1 MNNTEIIFD
10 YHQRTKHNL
19 NRYAASLGYMDWATQ
34 PDPFRNYKGARLV
47 KLPLAFENPTM
58 SYNAIMSE
66 AHLPSA
72 PLTLESIAQLFQFS
86 LGIAAWKCV
95 GNDCWALRC
104 NASSGNLQP
113 TEATIILPPVKG
125 ISEKSVIA
133 HYAVKEHALEILA
146 EFDTDY
152 WKEQKQ
158 HGYFVALSSITWREM
173 WKYGERCF
181 RYVNLDLG
189 HAMKAVKV
197 SAKALGHQTSKIENL
212 AINDLE
218 KLIGLNQKERYEAS
232 EPEIGQT
239 LLHIGESV
247 QSIHD
252 LSQLLNDIP
261 TDYLGTANLLSRA
274 HHPWEAVNL
283 AMKASQVDTAS
294 ITKLDVQTPTIER
307 MPNDKS
313 VKDVIL
319 KRRSAQAMDFAR
331 THISLE
337 QFTQM
342 LHSVAVSVDSYRE
355 RVHFVIFVHDVE
367 TLESGLYF
375 YIRNNDH
382 KSALKRLTRNDFLWQ
397 EQKIEKLYLLE
408 KGDFR
413 SQAKFISCSQDIA
426 SDSAFSLGMITQF
439 KEPIE
444 IYGAHEY
451 KELYWECGEIGQ
463 QLYLEATVLGLSA
476 TGIGCYLDDVMH
488 RMLGLEDETFQ
499 TMYHFT
505 VGRSI
510 IDTRVSMREP
520 YPNRT

>member
-1 MNNTEIIFD
+1 MNTTEIIFD
-10 YHQRTKHNL
+10 YHQRTKHHP

-34 PDPFRNYKGARLV
+34 PDPFRSYTGTRLV
-47 KLPLAFENPTM
+47 ELPLAFENPAM

-72 PLTLESIAQLFQFS
+72 PITLESIAQLFQFS
-86 LGIAAWKCV
+86 LGIAAWKCM
-95 GNDCWALRC
+95 GRDCWALRC

-113 TEATIILPPVKG
+113 TEATIVLPPVQG

-133 HYAVKEHALEILA
+133 HYSVKDHALEILA

-152 WKEQKQ
+152 WREQKE
-158 HGYFVALSSITWREM
+158 HGCFVALSSITWREM

-181 RYVNLDLG
+181 RYVNMDLG
-189 HAMKAVKV
+189 HAMKALKV
-197 SAKALGHQTSKIENL
+197 SASTLGLQASKVESL

-218 KLIGLNQKERYEAS
+218 RLIGLDQKERYEIS

-239 LLHIGESV
+239 LLNISESA
-247 QSIHD
+247 QSEHD
-252 LSQLLNDIP
+252 LSLLFKDIP
-261 TDYLGTANLLSRA
+261 SQYQGKANLLSRA
-274 HHPWEAVNL
+274 HHPWEAVDL
-283 AMKASQVDTAS
+283 AMKASQTDTIS
-294 ITKLDVQTPTIER
+294 IPRLDVQTSIVER
-307 MPNDKS
+307 IPNNKS
-313 VKDVIL
+313 VKEVIL

-337 QFTQM
+337 QFRQM
-342 LHSVAVSVDSYRE
+342 LHSIAAPVDSYRE

-367 TLESGLYF
+367 TFASGLYF
-375 YIRNNDH
+375 YIRNSEH

-397 EQKIEKLYLLE
+397 EQKIENLYLLE

-426 SDSAFSLGMITQF
+426 GDRAFSLGMITQF
-439 KEPIE
+439 REPIE
-444 IYGAHEY
+444 TYGAHEY

-463 QLYLEATVLGLSA
+463 QLYLEATVLGLDA

-488 RMLGLEDETFQ
+488 RMLGFEDETFQ

-505 VGRSI
+505 IGRSI
-510 IDTRVSMREP
+510 IDTRMSMREP
-520 YPNRT
+520 YPNRS

>member
-10 YHQRTKHNL
+10 YHQRTKHHPQ
-19 NRYAASLGYMDWATQ
+19 RYAASLGYMDWATQ

-66 AHLPSA
+66 AQLPPA
-72 PLTLESIAQLFQFS
+72 PLTLESISQLFQFS
-86 LGIAAWKCV
+86 LGIAAWKCM
-95 GNDCWALRC
+95 GSDCWALRC

-113 TEATIILPPVKG
+113 TEATIIIPPVKG
-125 ISEKSVIA
+125 ISDRSVIA
-133 HYAVKEHALEILA
+133 HYSVKEHALEILA

-152 WKEQKQ
+152 WTEQKQ

-181 RYVNLDLG
+181 RYVNMDLG

-197 SAKALGHQTSKIENL
+197 SAKTLGLQTSKVEAL
-212 AINDLE
+212 ATNDLE
-218 KLIGLNQKERYEAS
+218 KLIGLDQKERYEAS
-232 EPEIGQT
+232 EPEIAQT

-247 QSIHD
+247 QSEHD
-252 LSQLLNDIP
+252 LSTLFKDIP
-261 TDYLGTANLLSRA
+261 IQYQGKANLLSRA
-274 HHPWEAVNL
+274 HHPWEAVDL
-283 AMKASQVDTAS
+283 AMKASYVDSAS
-294 ITKLDVQTPTIER
+294 LPKLEEKAPSVER

-313 VKDVIL
+313 VKEVIL

-337 QFTQM
+337 QFRQM
-342 LHSVAVSVDSYRE
+342 LHSIAEPVDSYRE
-355 RVHFVIFVHDVE
+355 RVHFVMFVHDVE

-397 EQKIEKLYLLE
+397 EQKIENLYLLE

-426 SDSAFSLGMITQF
+426 GDSAFSLGMITQF

-444 IYGAHEY
+444 TCGAHEY

-463 QLYLEATVLGLSA
+463 QLYLEATALGLDA

-505 VGRSI
+505 IGRAI
-510 IDTRVSMREP
+510 LDTRVSMKEP
-520 YPNRT
+520 YPNRS

>member
-1 MNNTEIIFD
+1 MNTTEIIFD
-10 YHQRTKHNL
+10 YHQRTKHHPQ
-19 NRYAASLGYMDWATQ
+19 RYAASLGYMDWATQ

-66 AHLPSA
+66 AHLPPA
-72 PLTLESIAQLFQFS
+72 PLTLESISQLFQFS
-86 LGIAAWKCV
+86 LGIAAWKCM
-95 GNDCWALRC
+95 GSDCWALRC

-113 TEATIILPPVKG
+113 TEATIIIPPLKG
-125 ISEKSVIA
+125 ISDKSVIA
-133 HYAVKEHALEILA
+133 HYSVKEHTLEILA

-152 WKEQKQ
+152 WVEQKQ

-181 RYVNLDLG
+181 RYVNMDLG
-189 HAMKAVKV
+189 HA
-197 SAKALGHQTSKIENL
+197 N
-212 AINDLE
+212 LE
-218 KLIGLNQKERYEAS
+218 KLIGLDQKERYEAS
-232 EPEIGQT
+232 EPEIAQT

-247 QSIHD
+247 QSEHD
-252 LSQLLNDIP
+252 LSTLFKDIP
-261 TDYLGTANLLSRA
+261 MQYQGKANLLSRA
-274 HHPWEAVNL
+274 HHPWEAVDL
-283 AMKASQVDTAS
+283 AMKASYVDSAS
-294 ITKLDVQTPTIER
+294 LPKLEVQTHPVER
-307 MPNDKS
+307 IPNDKS
-313 VKDVIL
+313 IKEIIL

-337 QFTQM
+337 QFRQI
-342 LHSVAVSVDSYRE
+342 LHSIVEPVDSYRE
-355 RVHFVIFVHDVE
+355 RVHFVMFVHDVE

-397 EQKIEKLYLLE
+397 EQKIENLYLLE

-426 SDSAFSLGMITQF
+426 GDSAFSLGMITQF

-444 IYGAHEY
+444 TYGTHEY

-463 QLYLEATVLGLSA
+463 QIYLEATALGLDA

-488 RMLGLEDETFQ
+488 RMLGFEDETFQ

-505 VGRSI
+505 IGRAI
-510 IDTRVSMREP
+510 LDTRVSMKEP
-520 YPNRT
+520 YPNRS

>member
-1 MNNTEIIFD
+1 MNNSATVFD
-10 YHQRTKHNL
+10 YHQRTKHHPK
-19 NRYAASLGYMDWATQ
+19 RYAASLGYMDWATQ
-34 PDPFRNYKGARLV
+34 PDPFRRYEGARLI
-47 KLPLAFENPTM
+47 KLPLAFDNPTM
-58 SYNAIMSE
+58 SYNAVMSE
-66 AHLPSA
+66 AHIPSA

-86 LGIAAWKCV
+86 LGIAAWKCM
-95 GNDCWALRC
+95 GSDCWALRC

-113 TEATIILPPVKG
+113 TEATIIIPPLKG
-125 ISEKSVIA
+125 VSDRSVIA
-133 HYAVKEHALEILA
+133 HYAVKEHALEVLA
-146 EFDTDY
+146 EFDTNY
-152 WKEQKQ
+152 WREQKQ

-189 HAMKAVKV
+189 HALKAVKV
-197 SAKALGHQTSKIENL
+197 SAKILGLQTSKVETL
-212 AINDLE
+212 AISELE
-218 KLIGLNQKERYEAS
+218 RVVGLDQHNRYHES
-232 EPEIGQT
+232 EPEIAQT
-239 LLHIGESV
+239 LLHIGGSAKNR
-247 QSIHD
+247 HD

-261 TDYLGTANLLSRA
+261 LQYQGKANLLSRA
-274 HHPWEAVNL
+274 HHPWEAVDL
-283 AMKASQVDTAS
+283 AIKAVQVNTAS
-294 ITKLDVQTPTIER
+294 IPRLDIQTSTLER
-307 MPNDKS
+307 TANDKS
-313 VKDVIL
+313 VKEVIL

-337 QFTQM
+337 QFTQI
-342 LHSVAVSVDSYRE
+342 LNAVKAPVDTYRE

-375 YIRNNDH
+375 YIRNNEH
-382 KSALKRLTRNDFLWQ
+382 RSALKRLTRNDFLWQ
-397 EQKIEKLYLLE
+397 KQEIRNLYLLE

-426 SDSAFSLGMITQF
+426 GDSAFSLGMITQF

-444 IYGAHEY
+444 TYGAHEY

-463 QLYLEATVLGLSA
+463 QLYLEATALGLDA

-488 RMLGLEDETFQ
+488 RMLGFEDDTFQ

-505 VGRSI
+505 IGHAI
-510 IDTRVSMREP
+510 IDTRMSMREP